1 MAAPYNMKD
10 ILKFRKAAYLAARV
24 SGDWNFALQQFCE
37 ERKPFITAHLHRRYF
52 GELAGFFQ
60 PYLKELTIEMME
72 EIYDIFYAELY
83 RRREEKEKFRPLAET
98 GKRLYPLGYGAYEQF
113 AKYVW
118 EKRGKP
124 FAARATG
131 GIKWGESLKNHAG
144 TTQLLRTIGCV
155 VRTNVRGKKFLKL
168 SIAD

>member
-1 MAAPYNMKD
+1 MKD
-10 ILKFRKAAYLAARV
+10 IMRFRKAAYLAARV
-24 SGDWNFALQQFCE
+24 SGDWNFALQQFCQE
-37 ERKPFITAHLHRRYF
+37 QKPFITAHLHRRYF

-72 EIYDIFYAELY
+72 EIYDIFYAEIY
-83 RRREEKEKFRPLAET
+83 RRREEKAKFRPLTET
-98 GKRLYPLGYGAYEQF
+98 EKRLHPLGKQAYEHF

-124 FAARATG
+124 FSAKASG
-131 GIKWGESLKNHAG
+131 GIKWGKPSRSHPAI
-144 TTQLLRTIGCV
+144 TQFLSGIGCEIS
-155 VRTNVRGKKFLKL
+155 TNLRGKKFLKI